1 MRKTKSIIKAVA
13 ILFLTGAILFTGCT
27 PQVTPEEGGNN
38 ATGTTENKG
47 EKNDVE
53 LKAGISWLDN
63 SVPSLKD
70 TYKDIFDSIGIACE
84 YSSWNGIKELSVK
97 EVRNGLA
104 KHADSV
110 SMGNE
115 FKPDGFFG
123 WQWNGTGKEMID
135 FTASNGETIKVP
147 KVLQFDTQDK
157 CLAACKDAGLK
168 MRGHVLAWHAQTPEA
183 FFTENY
189 AAPEYD
195 SEAQNILKNKVSKK
209 IMQARLEW
217 YIKTVLAHVAE
228 WETKNNYHAIWA
240 WDVFNETVADDATED
255 NWVRGSTPQTED
267 RPPAAP
273 DVNPGPC
280 GSRWYQCYGDTDF
293 IVDAFR
299 FANAYAPS
307 DVKLCYND
315 YNEYM
320 NYGSSLKTDGILK
333 LIQLVKNGEAKTVDG
348 KSVKPRIDVM
358 GMQSHVGV
366 SWPGVNGYET
376 ALKKFLTEV
385 DVHVTELDIACTN
398 EAESEKCWFEYF
410 TMMKKYGKKYSGNHK
425 ITNITVWGINN
436 KSSWIYKGDVK
447 YPLLFDD
454 YKTTKAYIAVLEA
467 AK

>member
-1 MRKTKSIIKAVA
+1 MRKTKLIFRALTC
-13 ILFLTGAILFTGCT
+13 LFLAGSLFFTGCNPEVKPET
-27 PQVTPEEGGNN
+27 PGKTDD
-38 ATGTTENKG
+38 
-47 EKNDVE
+47 KND
-53 LKAGISWLDN
+53 LKLEAGLSWLDN

-70 TYKDIFDSIGIACE
+70 SYKNIFDSIGIACE

-97 EVRNGLA
+97 EVRDGLA
-104 KHADSV
+104 KHADSI

-115 FKPDGFFG
+115 FKPDSFFG
-123 WQWNGTGKEMID
+123 YQWTGKGKKMVS
-135 FTASNGETIKVP
+135 FTASNGVTIDVP
-147 KVLQFDTQDK
+147 KTLQYDTQDK
-157 CLAACKDAGLK
+157 CLAACKEAGLK

-183 FFTENY
+183 FFTIDY
-189 AAPEYD
+189 AAAQYD
-195 SEAQNILKNKVSKK
+195 DEKTQNILTNRVSKK

-217 YIKTVLAHVAE
+217 YIKTVLSHVAD
-228 WETKNNYHAIWA
+228 WEKTNNYRAIWA
-240 WDVFNETVADDATED
+240 WDVFNETVADDANNE
-255 NWVRGSTPQTED
+255 NWVRGSTPETKD

-273 DVNPGPC
+273 AVNPGPC

-320 NYGSSLKTDGILK
+320 NYGSNLKTDGIMK
-333 LIQLVKNGEAKTVDG
+333 LIKLVKNGEEQTING
-348 KSVKPRIDVM
+348 KPVKPRIDVM

-385 DVHVTELDIACTN
+385 DVHVTELDIACKT

-410 TMMKKYGKKYSGNHK
+410 TMFKKYGKEYSGNHK

-436 KSSWIYKGDVK
+436 KTSWIYKGDVK
-447 YPLLFDD
+447 YPLLFED